1 MSRSRE
7 LEGRSLVGGILLG
20 ALAWALLAL
29 QIASMLG
36 APTTLF
42 SIAVATAIPAML
54 SVTLL
59 IGAVCV
65 YRYRLGDLALR
76 ISGWTVLGVVLFS
89 LVVGGMVLAIQ
100 SRLEHGGSNSILLVN
115 VAAGGAVLGFLIGL
129 YDARQ
134 RRLLGTLREEYDRT
148 VGLSQRLSV
157 LARILR
163 HDLRNQLTVIVGQ
176 ADRLEEHLSSPE
188 AVEAASAIQDAGE
201 ELVSISENIGQFS
214 TILADPQP
222 DQTVLLMDLT
232 EVLHDAVD
240 VVRDRY
246 GSESV
251 SIETAIT
258 ENVVVEASPFLPKAL
273 VELLEN
279 AIIHNDESAP
289 HIGIRVETDP
299 APDGWVDVRIIDN
312 GPGISADE
320 VEIHDSDIETQLDHS
335 TGVGLWL
342 VRWVVTASGGEI
354 EFETDG
360 FDGTTVRIRLTEADR
375 GRMSDQLAG

>member
-289 HIGIRVETDP
+289 HIEIRVETDP